1 MLGSVGLNHKNDKV
15 WMRLCREVLAEAK
28 KVTELGGGKVRFVT
42 FDEKGGKDAEKR
54 ETGPV

>member
-1 MLGSVGLNHKNDKV
+1 MLGSAGLNHKNDKV

-28 KVTELGGGKVRFVT
+28 KVTALGGGKVRFVT